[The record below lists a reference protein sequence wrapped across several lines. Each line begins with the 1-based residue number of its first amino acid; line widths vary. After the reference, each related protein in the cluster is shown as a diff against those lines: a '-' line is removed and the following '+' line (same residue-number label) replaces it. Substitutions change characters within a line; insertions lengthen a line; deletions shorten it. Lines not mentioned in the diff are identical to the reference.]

1 MVPSP
6 TGIHLPRALP
16 SLTNIRTHTQ
26 RVFGVRPCLWQL
38 RVAETILK
46 GEKDVMCVVGTG
58 MGKTLTFWMPLLFR
72 PDGMQ
77 IVITPLNL
85 LGQQNVASLAK
96 AGIHA
101 ISVSCET
108 ASPVNF
114 QAIGAFRYRVI
125 VISPEQILRPGGG
138 FEKLLKSPL
147 FVSRIISIVIDEA
160 HCLTDWGEFRPEYR
174 ELGRLRYVLPRSVP
188 LLVTSATITKAMDRD
203 ITHLLHMCPS
213 RTVTVRRSSDR
224 PNIKIGVKKIKY
236 ALNSFADLTFL
247 IPPGLQVD
255 DPPPPKF
262 LIFFDDIADSIN
274 AACVLCRRLPSELKE
289 KIRWFNAD
297 MSTMYKE
304 EELGRLISGETW
316 GLCTTTSFGMGMD
329 VPDIL
334 MVIQWRATCNLAA
347 LWQRFGRAA
356 RDRRLTGTA
365 LLFAEKEYFNDE
377 KVAKAARKAKR
388 EETRKRTA
396 REANLPGEGRPLK
409 RTALAS
415 YNGKARYSPAGTQ
428 HDGLVTADGG
438 LSDGESEGEESRP
451 AVMDADGPGAKG
463 VDVLLGMLAR
473 GEEISGQILHA
484 GKRRRRNL
492 DLGLDLL
499 INAKEQSG
507 GGCRRT
513 VFNVCF
519 DNATAGGKFF
529 GF

>member
-1 MVPSP
+1 
-6 TGIHLPRALP
+6 LP
-16 SLTNIRTHTQ
+16 SLSNIRTHTQ
-26 RVFGVRPCLWQL
+26 RVFGVRLCLWQL
-38 RVAETILK
+38 RVAEMILK
-46 GEKDVMCVVGTG
+46 GEKDVICVVGTG

-72 PDGMQ
+72 PDGIQ

-96 AGIHA
+96 ARIH
-101 ISVSCET
+101 
-108 ASPVNF
+108 
-114 QAIGAFRYRVI
+114 AIGAFRYRVI
-125 VISPEQILRPGGG
+125 VISPEQILRLGGG

-160 HCLTDWGEFRPEYR
+160 HCLTDWGEFRPEYH
-174 ELGRLRYVLPRSVP
+174 ELGRLHYVLPRSVP
-188 LLVTSATITKAMDRD
+188 LLVTSATITKAMHRD

-213 RTVTVRRSSDR
+213 RTVTVCQSSNR

-247 IPPGLQVD
+247 ILPGLQVD

-262 LIFFDDIADSIN
+262 LIFFDDILDSIN
-274 AACVLCRRLPSELKE
+274 AACILCRHLPYKLKE

-297 MSTMYKE
+297 MSTTYKE

-334 MVIQWRATCNLAA
+334 MVIQWRATCNLAT

-356 RDRRLTGTA
+356 RDRRLTGTVI
-365 LLFAEKEYFNDE
+365 LFAEKEYFNDE

-388 EETRKRTA
+388 GETCKCTA
-396 REANLPGEGRPLK
+396 KEANLLGEGHPLK
-409 RTALAS
+409 RAALAS
-415 YNGKARYSPAGTQ
+415 
-428 HDGLVTADGG
+428 
-438 LSDGESEGEESRP
+438 
-451 AVMDADGPGAKG
+451 
-463 VDVLLGMLAR
+463 
-473 GEEISGQILHA
+473 GEEISSQILHA
-484 GKRRRRNL
+484 GKRRKRNL

-519 DNATAGGKFF
+519 DNAAAGGK
-529 GF
+529 